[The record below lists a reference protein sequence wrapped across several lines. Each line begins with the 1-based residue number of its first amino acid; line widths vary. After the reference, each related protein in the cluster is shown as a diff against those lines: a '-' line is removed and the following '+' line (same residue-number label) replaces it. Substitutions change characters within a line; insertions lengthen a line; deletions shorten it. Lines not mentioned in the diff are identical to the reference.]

1 MTAKIEIISAG
12 AGSGK
17 THTLS
22 ERLNREVSGGKVRPD
37 AVVATTFTNRAAAE
51 LQERVRTSLLKDN
64 RIDDAQVLSTA
75 RIGTV
80 NSVCGRLVSSFAF
93 QLGLPVNLRILD
105 ENQAELVLKRTLS
118 RVVTL
123 EEAEELAEL
132 KSRWRD
138 LDWEADV
145 GRIVDLARSNGIEAD
160 ELKKCAA
167 QSVKDY
173 QDLLGGSPVDAGK
186 LTSRVVK
193 SIEALAAEADRLD
206 KPPGVTKKV
215 VARAKAF
222 VSRVRGGGVPAWSE
236 WLWLSK
242 IDAGAKV
249 RDAAENVREAA
260 LQHDRHPQ
268 MQKDLKR
275 IVELVF
281 SIAAR
286 GLLAYQEYKRELGL
300 CDFVD
305 QEVLALELLKT
316 KEVQERLK
324 DEIDLVLVDEFQ
336 DTSPLQ
342 LAVFL
347 ALSGLSDNSVWVGD
361 QKQAIYGFR
370 GTDPRLMDDAIEA
383 ILKTGKPRTL
393 PHSHRSRPELV
404 RLTSDIFQDSFKSQK
419 IPKERVRLEP
429 FEDSEPEGMGTIV
442 ERWVLAAKNKS
453 EQAAAVA
460 AGVREMLED
469 PRSRVRVKG
478 EDQTREIRPCDIAVL
493 CRTNDECKEVADS
506 LEKIGVKAAIA
517 RPGLLGRPEARL
529 VLCGLRLWLDPKDR
543 LAAAELLRLGRFA
556 DSPEAWL
563 EKIIEPGALDDE
575 LIRKINSAR
584 EDFKFADLLQVFDRV
599 AAAVDARGYCLCWG
613 DSQKRLYNLD
623 ALRELVVAYTKSVSE
638 GGAGGTLGGL
648 LANLE
653 QIGEESLDEQATV
666 ADESAVVVSTWH
678 GAKGLEW
685 PYVVIHSL
693 DAGPRGSALG
703 VRVVSQIEK
712 FDLKNPLLGRWIS
725 YWPYPYTGLGTK
737 SALKDRLSDHPAD
750 QTAREEEARERLR
763 LLYVCWTRARDR
775 LILPALEGRL
785 ADGVLNLLDPP
796 LKDAGDSTRVTWAG
810 RKVDLLVRNPAPGEE
825 TPRPPEPGEGYEPA
839 GPQSHPKA
847 FLNPSDMEGAGNIG
861 EPETIDA
868 GFDKRG
874 DPNPGHLGDAIH
886 GFFAADIDGL
896 SDSERRSIAT
906 GLLLRFEVAEALDPY
921 DLLKAGDAFKAW
933 VNEKW
938 PGAKWHRE
946 MPVMYKLDNGSIVRG
961 FCDLALETED
971 GWVVIDHKSH
981 QTAEKAAEHT
991 GQLQAYAGGISAAT
1005 GKTVLG
1011 RWIHLPLAGAVVPV
1025 ESKP

>member
-1 MTAKIEIISAG
+1 MTGKIEIISAS

-22 ERLNREVSGGKVRPD
+22 ERLNKEVSGGKVRPD

-51 LQERVRTSLLKDN
+51 LQERVRTSLLRAN

-93 QLGLPVNLRILD
+93 QLGLPVSLRILD
-105 ENQAELVLKRTLS
+105 ENQAGLVLQRTLS

-145 GRIVDLARSNGIEAD
+145 GRIVDLARSNGIKAE
-160 ELKKCAA
+160 ELEECAA
-167 QSVKDY
+167 RSVKEY
-173 QDLLGGSPVDAGK
+173 EALLGGSPIDADK

-206 KPPGVTKKV
+206 KPPGVTKKA
-215 VARAKAF
+215 VARAMAF
-222 VSRVRGGGVPAWSE
+222 VSRVRGGGESAWSE
-236 WLWLSK
+236 WLWLCK

-249 RDAAENVREAA
+249 KDAAGKVRQAA
-260 LQHDRHPQ
+260 LLHDRHPQ
-268 MQKDLKR
+268 MGKDLKR

-286 GLLAYQEYKRELGL
+286 GLSAYQEYKRELGL

-305 QEVLALELLKT
+305 QEVLALQLLES
-316 KEVQERLK
+316 KEVRERLK

-383 ILKTGKPRTL
+383 ILKTKKPQTL
-393 PHSHRSRPELV
+393 KNSHRSRPELV

-429 FEDSEPEGMGTIV
+429 VEDSEPDGLGPIV
-442 ERWVLAAKNKS
+442 ERWVLAARNKS

-460 AGVREMLED
+460 AGVRELLDD
-469 PRSRVRVKG
+469 PDTLVRVKG
-478 EDQTREIRPCDIAVL
+478 RDEARNIKPCDIAVL
-493 CRTNDECKEVADS
+493 CRTNDECKDVADS

-529 VLCGLRLWLDPKDR
+529 VLCGLRLWFDPEDR
-543 LAAAELLRLGRFA
+543 LAAAELLRLCCFA

-563 EKIIEPGALDDE
+563 KKIIEPGALEDE
-575 LIRKINSAR
+575 SIKAAR
-584 EDFKFADLLQVFDRV
+584 QDNKFADLLQVFDRV
-599 AAAVDARGYCLCWG
+599 AAAVDARGFCLSWG
-613 DSQKRLYNLD
+613 DSEKRLYNLD
-623 ALRELVVAYTKSVSE
+623 ALRELVAAYTKSVSE

-648 LANLE
+648 LAHLE
-653 QIGEESLDEQATV
+653 RVGEEGLDEQATV

-693 DAGPRGSALG
+693 DAQPKGSALG
-703 VRVVSQIEK
+703 VKVVSQVEK
-712 FDLKNPLLGRWIS
+712 FDLKNPLLGRWIR
-725 YWPYPYTGLGTK
+725 YWPYPYIGLGTK
-737 SALKDRLSDHPAD
+737 SALKDRLLDHPAD
-750 QTAREEEARERLR
+750 SAAREEEARERLR

-775 LILPALEGRL
+775 LLLPALDGRL
-785 ADGVLNLLDPP
+785 SEGVLSLLDPP
-796 LKDAGDSTRVTWAG
+796 IDDILEKFP
-810 RKVDLLVRNPAPGEE
+810 VRNLAPIDEKE
-825 TPRPPEPGEGYEPA
+825 RRVEPGEGYVLKSPQKHEPA
-839 GPQSHPKA
+839 WK
-847 FLNPSDMEGAGNIG
+847 NPSDMESEGKPG
-861 EPETIDA
+861 EPEKIGA
-868 GFDKRG
+868 GCDKKG
-874 DPNPGHLGDAIH
+874 EPNPGHLGDAIH
-886 GFFAADIDGL
+886 GFFAADQDGL
-896 SDSERRSIAT
+896 EDSVRRSIAA
-906 GLLLRFEVAEALDPY
+906 GLLERFEVADALDPD
-921 DLLKAGDAFKAW
+921 DLVKAGDAFKKW
-933 VNEKW
+933 VNHKW

-946 MPVMYKLDNGSIVRG
+946 MPMMYRLDSGSIVRG
-961 FCDLALETED
+961 FCDLALETEG
-971 GWVVIDHKSH
+971 GWVVIDHKSK
-981 QTAEKAAEHT
+981 QKADEAAQHA
-991 GQLQAYAGGISAAT
+991 GQLDAYAKGIEKAT
-1005 GKTVLG
+1005 GKHVLSC
-1011 RWIHLPLAGAVVPV
+1011 WIHLPLAGLVVSVRP
-1025 ESKP
+1025 PGRGAD

>member
-1 MTAKIEIISAG
+1 MTARIEIISAS

-51 LQERVRTSLLKDN
+51 LQERVRTRLIKDN

-105 ENQAELVLKRTLS
+105 ENQAELVLQRTLS
-118 RVVTL
+118 RIVTL

-145 GRIVDLARSNGIEAD
+145 GGIVDLARSNGIGAD
-160 ELKKCAA
+160 ELQKCAE

-173 QDLLGGSPVDAGK
+173 QDLLGGAPVKAGDLTKRVIKAIEDLKAAADA
-186 LTSRVVK
+186 L
-193 SIEALAAEADRLD
+193 E
-206 KPPGVTKKV
+206 KPPGVTKKA
-215 VARAKAF
+215 VARAMAF
-222 VSRVRGGGVPAWSE
+222 LTRVRGGGIPAWSE

-249 RDAAENVREAA
+249 KDAAEKVREAA

-268 MQKDLKR
+268 MQKDVKR

-300 CDFVD
+300 IDFVD

-347 ALSGLSDNSVWVGD
+347 ALSGLADNSVWVGD

-393 PHSHRSRPELV
+393 PHSHRSRPGLV
-404 RLTSDIFQDSFKSQK
+404 RLTSDIFQDSFRSQK

-429 FEDSEPEGMGTIV
+429 YKDSEPEGLGPIV
-442 ERWVLAAKNKS
+442 ERWVLSAKNKS

-460 AGVREMLED
+460 AGVKQLLED
-469 PRSRVRVKG
+469 PVSRVRVKG
-478 EDQTREIRPCDIAVL
+478 AEQARGIRPCDIAVL

-506 LEKIGVKAAIA
+506 LERIGVKAAIA
-517 RPGLLGRPEARL
+517 RPGLLSRPEARM
-529 VLCGLRLWLDPKDR
+529 VLCGLRLWFDPEDR
-543 LAAAELLRLGRFA
+543 LAAAELLRLARFA

-563 EKIIEPGALDDE
+563 EKIIEPGALCDE
-575 LIRKINSAR
+575 SIENIQAAR
-584 EDFKFADLLQVFDRV
+584 EEFQFADLLQVFDRA
-599 AAAVDARGYCLCWG
+599 AAAVDARGFCLAWG

-623 ALRELVVAYTKSVSE
+623 ALRELVVAYTNSVSE

-648 LANLE
+648 LFHLE
-653 QIGEESLDEQATV
+653 QIGEEGLDEQATV

-693 DAGPRGSALG
+693 DAAPRGSALG
-703 VRVVSQIEK
+703 VKVVSPGEK
-712 FDLKNPLLGRWIS
+712 FDLKNPLLGRWIR

-737 SALKDRLSDHPAD
+737 SALKDRLFDHPAD
-750 QTAREEEARERLR
+750 LAAREEEERERLR

-775 LILPALEGRL
+775 LLLPALEGRL
-785 ADGVLNLLDPP
+785 TDGVLGLLDPP
-796 LKDAGDSTRVTWAG
+796 VDDILEKFAARNLAPQDEKE
-810 RKVDLLVRNPAPGEE
+810 RKV
-825 TPRPPEPGEGYEPA
+825 EPGEGYVSK
-839 GPQSHPKA
+839 GPQKHEPA
-847 FLNPSDMEGAGNIG
+847 FLNPSEMESEGEIG
-861 EPETIDA
+861 KPEPIGSSSEVK
-868 GFDKRG
+868 GK
-874 DPNPGHLGDAIH
+874 PNMGHLGDAIH

-896 SDSERRSIAT
+896 DESTRKTIAE
-906 GLLLRFEVAEALDPY
+906 GLLERFEVADALDPD
-921 DLLKAGDAFKAW
+921 DLLKAGEAFKNW
-933 VNEKW
+933 VNRKW
-938 PGAKWHRE
+938 PGARWHRE
-946 MPVMYKLDNGSIVRG
+946 MPMMYKLKSGSVVRG
-961 FCDLALETED
+961 ICDLALETED
-971 GWVVIDHKSH
+971 GWVVIDHKSK
-981 QTAEKAAEHT
+981 QNADEAAQHA
-991 GQLQAYAGGISAAT
+991 GQLQAYAEGIEKAA
-1005 GKTVLG
+1005 GKRILSC
-1011 RWIHLPLAGAVVPV
+1011 WIHLPLAGAVVPV
-1025 ESKP
+1025 KCKS